1 MIVSSSRKVIY
12 KGVCL
17 FRGVHDNGF
26 EVVPPDIDLR
36 DFLRE
41 YWKMRLGASPCEI
54 EKVLDKH
61 TISEKIPNYIF
72 SHSDAVISRRS
83 FDGVLEDP
91 CHGTVLLEESKFPE
105 VKKGSNVYIVI
116 GSTLFARSRNDNKNQ
131 NNYSLYDSGG
141 NKENPIN
148 LVENELN
155 AVNEDQLSV
164 QINGKQL
171 IGTADKAEMKN
182 LRVDPTEDGFEL
194 DVSGPVGSRMEY
206 PMQSGRYDAWTGG
219 HCVVV
224 KMNTPG
230 SYHAAVDFGG
240 VRSYVNRARAK
251 IEVVE

>member
-1 MIVSSSRKVIY
+1 MNDKP
-12 KGVCL
+12 
-17 FRGVHDNGF
+17 F
-26 EVVPPDIDLR
+26 EAAPPDIDLQ

-54 EKVLDKH
+54 DKVLGKP
-61 TISEKIPNYIF
+61 TISEKIPNYRF

-83 FDGVLEDP
+83 FDGVLEDS
-91 CHGTVLLEESKFPE
+91 CHRTILLEESKLPE
-105 VKKGSNVYIVI
+105 VKKGNNVYIVI
-116 GSTLFARSRNDNKNQ
+116 GSTLFARSRDDNKNQ

-141 NKENPIN
+141 NNENPKN

-206 PMQSGRYDAWTGG
+206 PMQRGRYDAWTGG
-219 HCVVV
+219 HCIVV

-240 VRSYVNRARAK
+240 VRSYINRARAE
-251 IEVVE
+251 IVVVG